1 MLFMLSPL
9 ALGAALLAAA
19 APQAVAAAQAAPALW
34 APRPASPEDAA
45 ATQKTVRA
53 LVNAI
58 RYSKDEM
65 ASKKL
70 NLTAMAR
77 VLLGDSWATASAA
90 QQHDIV
96 ATLTTLLS
104 RTSFPKGRELF
115 AYLDA
120 LLFEAAQQRG
130 DRIFVKTV
138 VVVHRN
144 LKKVELPIEWVL
156 TREQG
161 TWQVVDIISMGES
174 TAEGI
179 RDEEVAPLL
188 QEGGV
193 QKLIDT
199 MHERASKLVPATP
212 AAAP

>member
-1 MLFMLSPL
+1 MLSSLSSIVLCAVLHAP
-9 ALGAALLAAA
+9 AAGPDVA
-19 APQAVAAAQAAPALW
+19 APTVATSSPKRPSAEDTAAAQKA
-34 APRPASPEDAA
+34 
-45 ATQKTVRA
+45 VRA

-58 RYSKDEM
+58 RYNKDDL
-65 ASKKL
+65 AVSKL
-70 NLTAMAR
+70 NLVAMAR
-77 VLLGDSWATASAA
+77 VLLGDAWATATAA
-90 QQHDIV
+90 QQQDVV
-96 ATLTTLLS
+96 ASLTTLLT

-130 DRIFVKTV
+130 SRIEVKTV

-156 TREQG
+156 TRERG
-161 TWQVVDIISMGES
+161 TWQVVDIISMNES

-193 QKLIDT
+193 AKLIAT
-199 MHERASKLVPATP
+199 MHERAARMGPVGQEATSP
-212 AAAP
+212 